1 MAALNFPASPSVDDL
16 YTANGST
23 WKWDGTSWNVVPANV
38 LLSTL
43 GDVTITSATTGDLL
57 QYDGT
62 SWNNEAGLFTNIID
76 NGTESTKIAVGTTA
90 QRPVSPAQGDLRY
103 NTDLKYI
110 EVYSSDVGWRNVKEL
125 PFQYVAATGG
135 TETTITVGDKDYK
148 VHTFT
153 SSGTFTVTQAGQV
166 EFLVI
171 GGGGVGG
178 SANDNNQNGGGGGA
192 GGYRSS
198 VVGELSGGGVVAES
212 LFDVGVSAY
221 TVTIGAGASGGYG
234 GAAGSPSSFGGIT
247 SAGGGGGS
255 ASRGDFPATSGG
267 SGGGGGS
274 TGGTTGA
281 SGTSGQ
287 GFDGG
292 SGSSSNAGGGG
303 GAGEAGSTDALRYG
317 GDGVA
322 SSITG
327 SSVVRAGGGAAGGGI
342 GGDGGGGNGGADGGN
357 NVGQAGTVNTG
368 GGGGGG
374 WRETSGDPLGGNGG
388 SGIVIIRYE
397 I

>member
-1 MAALNFPASPSVDDL
+1 MAALNFPAAPSVNDL

-38 LLSTL
+38 LLANL
-43 GDVTITSATTGDLL
+43 GDVDITSATTGDLL

-62 SWNNEAGLFTNIID
+62 DWVNEAGLFTNIVD

-103 NTDLKYI
+103 NTDLKYV

-171 GGGGVGG
+171 GGGGSGG
-178 SANDNNQNGGGGGA
+178 CGSDNNQAGGGGGA

-221 TVTIGAGASGGYG
+221 TVTIGAG
-234 GAAGSPSSFGGIT
+234 GAVSPPAVTGVAGNPSSFGGIT
-247 SAGGGGGS
+247 SAGGGRGS
-255 ASRGDFPATSGG
+255 DSRGDFPATSGG

-303 GAGEAGSTDALRYG
+303 GAGEAGSTDA
-317 GDGVA
+317 
-322 SSITG
+322 
-327 SSVVRAGGGAAGGGI
+327 
-342 GGDGGGGNGGADGGN
+342 
-357 NVGQAGTVNTG
+357 
-368 GGGGGG
+368 
-374 WRETSGDPLGGNGG
+374 
-388 SGIVIIRYE
+388 
-397 I
+397 